1 MYAIKAD
8 MNSAIIEVRVDGF
21 LTPDDIKAFHAEM
34 MREVRAMR
42 LQGKRQSILYDYTDA
57 VIQSQEVV
65 AALKDLADS
74 DAFAS
79 RRVALYSGG
88 QLARMQATRIAA
100 GDARFRI
107 FDSRDDAVAWLTT
120 ED

>member
-8 MNSAIIEVRVDGF
+8 LGTAIIEVRVDGF
-21 LTPDDIKAFHAEM
+21 LQPEDITAFQADM

-42 LQGKRQSILYDYTDA
+42 LQGKRQSILYDYTQA
-57 VIQSQEVV
+57 AIQSQEVV
-65 AALKDLADS
+65 AALKTLAAD
-74 DAFAS
+74 DAFGS

-88 QLARMQATRIAA
+88 QLARMQASRIAG

-107 FDSRDDAVAWLTT
+107 FDARADAVAWLTAR
-120 ED
+120 E